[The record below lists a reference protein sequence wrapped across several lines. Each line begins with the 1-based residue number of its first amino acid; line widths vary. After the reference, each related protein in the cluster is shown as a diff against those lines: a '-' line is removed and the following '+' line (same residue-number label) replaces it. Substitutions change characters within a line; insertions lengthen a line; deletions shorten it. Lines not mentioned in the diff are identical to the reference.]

1 MSADVPLPPLGSI
14 GPWGQVEEK
23 KNSKMGGLTGL
34 IRAVDSYHFYFSQ
47 RFQVWFN
54 M

>member
-14 GPWGQVEEK
+14 GPWGRVKGELKTQT
-23 KNSKMGGLTGL
+23 MGGGL
-34 IRAVDSYHFYFSQ
+34 IRAVDSYHFCLFQ
-47 RFQVWFN
+47 RFQMRFN